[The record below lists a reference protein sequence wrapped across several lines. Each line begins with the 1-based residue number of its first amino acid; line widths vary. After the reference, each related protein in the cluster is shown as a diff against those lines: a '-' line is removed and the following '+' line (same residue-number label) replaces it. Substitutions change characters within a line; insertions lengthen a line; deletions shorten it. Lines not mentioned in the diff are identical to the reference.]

1 MSDTN
6 GSKASDESLTDSL
19 IDAVNVDSNS
29 DSDDALGAP
38 EGDDSAAGVTAVGGV
53 TKPEGDEH

>member
-38 EGDDSAAGVTAVGGV
+38 EGDDSEAGVTAVGGV